1 MIEYISGILADKQSN
16 FCVVDVNGLG
26 YKINISTN
34 TFNQLKTINQNVKI
48 LIYFSVSENNQSLF
62 GFYEK
67 NEKELFMLL
76 IGISGIGPKTAINM
90 LSAVPVEE
98 FKNRLIAGEVKM
110 LTMLPGIGPKTA
122 RRIIVELKDK
132 FVELN
137 SEDLPIES
145 ENNNIDAYYA
155 LKNLGYQ
162 SSKIK
167 VVINEIL
174 GKNSNLKTE
183 EIIKEALKLLK

>member
-1 MIEYISGILADKQSN
+1 MIEYISGILIDKKSD
-16 FCVVDVNGLG
+16 FCIIDVNGLG

-34 TFNQLKTINQNVKI
+34 TFNQLKKINQNVKI

-62 GFYEK
+62 GFYK
-67 NEKELFMLL
+67 NNEKELFMLL

-145 ENNNIDAYYA
+145 ENDNIDAYYA

-162 SSKIK
+162 PSKIK

-183 EIIKEALKLLK
+183 EIIKESLKLLK

>member
-1 MIEYISGILADKQSN
+1 MIEYISGILIDKKSD
-16 FCVVDVNGLG
+16 FCIVDVNGLG

-34 TFNQLKTINQNVKI
+34 TFNQLKKNNQNVKI

-62 GFYEK
+62 GFYKK

-167 VVINEIL
+167 VVINKIL

-183 EIIKEALKLLK
+183 EIIKESLKLLK

>member
-1 MIEYISGILADKQSN
+1 MIEYISGILIDKKSD
-16 FCVVDVNGLG
+16 FCIVDVNGLG

-34 TFNQLKTINQNVKI
+34 TFNQLKKINQNVKI

-62 GFYEK
+62 GFYK
-67 NEKELFMLL
+67 NNEKELFMLL

-167 VVINEIL
+167 VVINKIL

-183 EIIKEALKLLK
+183 EIIKESLKLLK

>member
-34 TFNQLKTINQNVKI
+34 TFNQLKKINQNVKI

-76 IGISGIGPKTAINM
+76 IGVSGIGPKTAINM
-90 LSAVPVEE
+90 LSAVPAEE
-98 FKNRLIAGEVKM
+98 FKKRLILGEVKM

-137 SEDLPIES
+137 NEDLPIES
-145 ENNNIDAYYA
+145 DNSNIDAYYA

-162 SSKIK
+162 SNKIK
-167 VVINEIL
+167 VVINKIL
-174 GKNSNLKTE
+174 GENNNLKTE
-183 EIIKEALKLLK
+183 EIIKESLKLLK

>member
-34 TFNQLKTINQNVKI
+34 TFNQLKKINQNVKI

-62 GFYEK
+62 GFYKK